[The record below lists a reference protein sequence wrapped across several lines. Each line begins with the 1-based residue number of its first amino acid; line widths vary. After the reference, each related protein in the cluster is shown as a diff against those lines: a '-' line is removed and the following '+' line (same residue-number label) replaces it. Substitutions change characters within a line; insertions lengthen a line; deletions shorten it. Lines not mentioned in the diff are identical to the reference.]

1 MVLQG
6 YLDEQFIQLEELED
20 DDNPNFVEEVVTSY
34 FSDSARLIRN
44 INQALWVFVT
54 SLVLQ
59 LGLIFH
65 EAFLCW

>member
-44 INQALWVFVT
+44 INQAL
-54 SLVLQ
+54 
-59 LGLIFH
+59 
-65 EAFLCW
+65 